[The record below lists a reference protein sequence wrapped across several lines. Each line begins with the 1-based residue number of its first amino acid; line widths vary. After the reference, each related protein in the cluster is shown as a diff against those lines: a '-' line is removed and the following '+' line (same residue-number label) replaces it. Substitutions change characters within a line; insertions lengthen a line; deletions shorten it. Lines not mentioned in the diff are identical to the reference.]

1 MSSYIYLHMYVLCF
15 LIKKLLEYH
24 SLTHHSSSI
33 LVEFKL
39 PLNCNGNQIKSPFVV
54 IFVGAAESSD

>member
-39 PLNCNGNQIKSPFVV
+39 PLNCNGKQITSLSVFVV
-54 IFVGAAESSD
+54 AAESSD